1 MELILNCWEMLV
13 SKIKRNNSVPNVKR
27 FISGPCLK
35 ENKELGLDLTN
46 NMENNLFS
54 IKPPSPQLKGRG
66 ISFKA
71 QAS

>member
-13 SKIKRNNSVPNVKR
+13 SRIKRKNSGPNVKH
-27 FISGPCLK
+27 FISGLYLK

-54 IKPPSPQLKGRG
+54 IGPPSPQLNGRG
-66 ISFKA
+66 VSSKA
-71 QAS
+71 RAS